1 MHVFLSTHILELL
14 FIKLKILLIF
24 YILVVNKL
32 VNILIYQEYQ
42 NGFEMQWIWKASV
55 EKFQTI
61 LKRF

>member
-42 NGFEMQWIWKASV
+42 NGFEMQ
-55 EKFQTI
+55 
-61 LKRF
+61 